1 MKYTV
6 ITTNGSENG
15 TFLGANLDYIKL
27 LIARAGHTILQIIE
41 NGTPY

>member
-6 ITTNGSENG
+6 TTTNGSENG
-15 TFLGANLDYIKL
+15 TFLGTDLDHIKL
-27 LIARAGHTILQIIE
+27 LIARVGHTILQIIE